1 MRKVLHLVL
10 MARNE
15 KEESIHI
22 GFRGALSLIFPYFQK
37 KIWEQTKSVV
47 WIVLYLVLFQ
57 LFVLRIPIKEAALI
71 SFGIFA
77 VILGLTFFLEGL
89 FLGLMPLGEIIGL
102 RLPQKIGII
111 GVFIFSFLLG
121 VGATLA
127 EPAISVL
134 KACGKSVL
142 PWDAPL
148 LYFLL
153 DEGSDYLFLSIATGV
168 GLAVILGVF
177 RFLYGFS
184 LSKLL
189 FPTVILLLF
198 VTIYA
203 SFDENLQY
211 ISGLAWDSG
220 AVTTGP
226 VTVPLVVS
234 LGLGVSKVVKDNEA
248 TSGYGVVTLASLYP
262 ILAVLCIGMYF
273 NPQLPKPMTEKKFQ
287 SYSISES
294 ESKLLFG
301 ANFKN
306 HPIYK
311 RTFVSNTQT
320 LNEKPNDLQGSDSG
334 TNSKILNFLDQ
345 IKEGFLLAVRA
356 ILPLTLFLVLFLVLI
371 LKDRVP
377 SFAEVSLG
385 ILFAIFGLTIF
396 NFGIFLGLNKLG
408 NQVGYKLPS
417 SFRSIELNDST
428 RFIPNFNP
436 KSVLKALNEEGEEE
450 EFFYLKE
457 RKSYTVI
464 PYQKE
469 NYQKDKNIYEYVPIH
484 GPLFGKEDNLLG
496 YFVVLGFA
504 FFLGFSATLA
514 EPALS
519 ALGTTVE
526 DTTVGTFKKSKLI
539 QTVALGVGV
548 GTLLGMT
555 KVILEIPMVWII
567 VPSYL
572 VLLFLTSI
580 SKPEFIDI
588 AWDSAGVTTGPI
600 TVPLVIAMGLGI
612 GTQLGTVDGFGIL
625 ASASIFPILSVL
637 LMGLWIEKSR
647 RLSLKENEHVTVQK

>member
-1 MRKVLHLVL
+1 

-15 KEESIHI
+15 KEEEIRI
-22 GFRGALSLIFPYFQK
+22 GLREALTLIIPYFQK
-37 KIWEQTKSVV
+37 KTWEQTKSVV
-47 WIVLYLVLFQ
+47 WIVLYLVIFQ
-57 LFVLRIPIKEAALI
+57 LFVLRIPIREATMI
-71 SFGIFA
+71 SFGIIA
-77 VILGLTFFLEGL
+77 VIMGLTFFLEGL

-102 RLPQKIGII
+102 KLPQKMGILGI
-111 GVFIFSFLLG
+111 MLFSILLG
-121 VGATLA
+121 IGATLA

-134 KACGKSVL
+134 KACGSSVL
-142 PWDAPL
+142 PWEAPL
-148 LYFLL
+148 LYYLL
-153 DEGSDYLFLSIATGV
+153 GEGSDCLFLSIATGV
-168 GLAVILGVF
+168 GIAVLLGVF
-177 RFLYGFS
+177 RFLRGFT
-184 LSKLL
+184 LSKIL
-189 FPTVILLLF
+189 FPTVIVLLL

-203 SFDENLQY
+203 YVDENLQY

-226 VTVPLVVS
+226 VTVPLVVA
-234 LGLGVSKVVKDNEA
+234 LGLGVSKVAKDNET

-262 ILAVLCIGMYF
+262 ILAVFVVGIYF
-273 NPQLPKPMTEKKFQ
+273 NPRLPKPMSEKEFS
-287 SYSISES
+287 SYKISEM

-301 ANFKN
+301 SSYQN

-311 RTFVSNTQT
+311 KYFESNH
-320 LNEKPNDLQGSDSG
+320 KSKDLQSKDISLQKNSGSKLIDIS
-334 TNSKILNFLDQ
+334 NQ
-345 IKEGFLLAVRA
+345 IEEGFLLAVRA
-356 ILPLTLFLVLFLVLI
+356 ILPLSLFLFLFLILI
-371 LKDRVP
+371 LRDRIP
-377 SFAEVSLG
+377 SFSEVILG
-385 ILFAIFGLTIF
+385 IVFAIIGLTIF

-428 RFIPNFNP
+428 RYINNFNP
-436 KSVLKALNEEGEEE
+436 STVLKAVNEDGKEE

-457 RKSYTVI
+457 RKSYTAI
-464 PYQKE
+464 PYQKD
-469 NYQKDKNIYEYVPIH
+469 NYIKEKNLYAYTPIH

-496 YFVVLGFA
+496 YFIVLCFS

-526 DTTVGTFKKSKLI
+526 DTTVGTFKKSRLI
-539 QTVALGVGV
+539 QTVALGVGF

-555 KVILEIPMVWII
+555 KVILEIPMIWII
-567 VPSYL
+567 VPSYAT
-572 VLLFLTSI
+572 LLLLTSI
-580 SKPEFIDI
+580 SKTEFIDI

-625 ASASIFPILSVL
+625 AIASIFPILTVL
-637 LMGLWIEKSR
+637 TMGLWIERSR
-647 RLSLKENEHVTVQK
+647 RLSLKENEAELIQK

>member
-1 MRKVLHLVL
+1 

-15 KEESIHI
+15 KEEEIRI
-22 GFRGALSLIFPYFQK
+22 GLREALTLIIPYFQK
-37 KIWEQTKSVV
+37 KTWEQTKSVV
-47 WIVLYLVLFQ
+47 WIVLYLVIFQ
-57 LFVLRIPIKEAALI
+57 LFVLRIPIREATMI
-71 SFGIFA
+71 SFGIIA
-77 VILGLTFFLEGL
+77 VIMGLTFFLEGL

-102 RLPQKIGII
+102 KLPQKMGILGI
-111 GVFIFSFLLG
+111 MLFSILLG
-121 VGATLA
+121 IGATLA

-134 KACGKSVL
+134 KACGSSVL
-142 PWDAPL
+142 PWEAPL
-148 LYFLL
+148 LYYLL
-153 DEGSDYLFLSIATGV
+153 GEGSDCLFLSIATGV
-168 GLAVILGVF
+168 GIAVLLGVF
-177 RFLYGFS
+177 RFLRGFT
-184 LSKLL
+184 LSKIL
-189 FPTVILLLF
+189 FPTVIVLLL

-203 SFDENLQY
+203 YVDENLQY

-226 VTVPLVVS
+226 VTVPLVVA
-234 LGLGVSKVVKDNEA
+234 LGLGVSKVAKDNET

-262 ILAVLCIGMYF
+262 ILAVFVVGIYF
-273 NPQLPKPMTEKKFQ
+273 NPRLPKPMSEKEFS
-287 SYSISES
+287 SYKISEM

-301 ANFKN
+301 SSYQN

-311 RTFVSNTQT
+311 KYFESNH
-320 LNEKPNDLQGSDSG
+320 KSKDLQSKDISLQKNSGSKLIDIS
-334 TNSKILNFLDQ
+334 NQ
-345 IKEGFLLAVRA
+345 IEEGFLLAVRA
-356 ILPLTLFLVLFLVLI
+356 ILPLSLFLFLFLILI
-371 LKDRVP
+371 LRDRIP
-377 SFAEVSLG
+377 SFSEVILG
-385 ILFAIFGLTIF
+385 IVFAIIGLTIF

-428 RFIPNFNP
+428 RYINNFNP
-436 KSVLKALNEEGEEE
+436 STVLKAVNEDGKEE

-457 RKSYTVI
+457 RKSYTAI
-464 PYQKE
+464 PYQKD
-469 NYQKDKNIYEYVPIH
+469 NYIKEKNLYAYTPIH

-496 YFVVLGFA
+496 YFIVLCFS

-526 DTTVGTFKKSKLI
+526 DTTVGTFKKSRLI
-539 QTVALGVGV
+539 QTVALGVGF

-555 KVILEIPMVWII
+555 KVILEIPMIWII
-567 VPSYL
+567 VPSYAT
-572 VLLFLTSI
+572 LLLLTSI
-580 SKPEFIDI
+580 SKTEFIDI

-625 ASASIFPILSVL
+625 AIASIFPILTVL
-637 LMGLWIEKSR
+637 TMGLWIERSR
-647 RLSLKENEHVTVQK
+647 RLSLKENEPELIHK

>member
-1 MRKVLHLVL
+1 

-15 KEESIHI
+15 KEEEIRI
-22 GFRGALSLIFPYFQK
+22 GLREALTLIIPYFQK
-37 KIWEQTKSVV
+37 KTWEQTKSVV
-47 WIVLYLVLFQ
+47 WIVLYLVIFQ
-57 LFVLRIPIKEAALI
+57 LFVLRIPIREATMI
-71 SFGIFA
+71 SFGIIA
-77 VILGLTFFLEGL
+77 VIMGLTFFLEGL

-102 RLPQKIGII
+102 KLPQKMGILGI
-111 GVFIFSFLLG
+111 MLFSILLG
-121 VGATLA
+121 IGATLA

-134 KACGKSVL
+134 KACGSSVL
-142 PWDAPL
+142 PWEAPL
-148 LYFLL
+148 LYYLL
-153 DEGSDYLFLSIATGV
+153 GEGSDYLFLSIATGV
-168 GLAVILGVF
+168 GIAVLLGVF
-177 RFLYGFS
+177 RFLRGFT
-184 LSKLL
+184 LSKIL
-189 FPTVILLLF
+189 FPTVIVLLL

-203 SFDENLQY
+203 YFDENLKY

-226 VTVPLVVS
+226 VTVPLVVA
-234 LGLGVSKVVKDNEA
+234 LGLGVSKVAKDNET

-262 ILAVLCIGMYF
+262 ILAVFVVGIYF
-273 NPQLPKPMTEKKFQ
+273 NPRLPKPMSEKEFS
-287 SYSISES
+287 SYKISEM

-301 ANFKN
+301 SSYQN

-311 RTFVSNTQT
+311 KYFESNH
-320 LNEKPNDLQGSDSG
+320 KSKDLQSKDIGLQKNSGSKLIDIS
-334 TNSKILNFLDQ
+334 NQ
-345 IKEGFLLAVRA
+345 IEEGFLLAVRA
-356 ILPLTLFLVLFLVLI
+356 ILPLSLFLFLFLILI
-371 LKDRVP
+371 LRDRIP
-377 SFAEVSLG
+377 SFSEVILG
-385 ILFAIFGLTIF
+385 IVFAIIGLTIF

-428 RFIPNFNP
+428 RYINNFNP
-436 KSVLKALNEEGEEE
+436 STVLKAINEDGKEE

-457 RKSYTVI
+457 RKSYTAI
-464 PYQKE
+464 PYQKD
-469 NYQKDKNIYEYVPIH
+469 NYIKEKNLYAYTPIH

-496 YFVVLGFA
+496 YFIVLCFS

-526 DTTVGTFKKSKLI
+526 DTTVGTFKKSRLI
-539 QTVALGVGV
+539 QTVALGVGF

-555 KVILEIPMVWII
+555 KVILEIPMIWII
-567 VPSYL
+567 VPSYAT
-572 VLLFLTSI
+572 LLLLTSI
-580 SKPEFIDI
+580 SKTEFIDI

-625 ASASIFPILSVL
+625 AIASIFPILTVL
-637 LMGLWIEKSR
+637 TMGLWIERSR
-647 RLSLKENEHVTVQK
+647 RLSLKENEPELIHK

>member
-1 MRKVLHLVL
+1 

-15 KEESIHI
+15 KEEEIRI
-22 GFRGALSLIFPYFQK
+22 GLREALTLIIPYFQK
-37 KIWEQTKSVV
+37 KTWEQTKSVV
-47 WIVLYLVLFQ
+47 WIVLYLVIFQ
-57 LFVLRIPIKEAALI
+57 LFVLRIPIREATMI
-71 SFGIFA
+71 SFGIIA
-77 VILGLTFFLEGL
+77 VIMGLTFFLEGL

-102 RLPQKIGII
+102 KLPQKMGILGI
-111 GVFIFSFLLG
+111 MLFSILLG
-121 VGATLA
+121 IGATLA

-134 KACGKSVL
+134 KACGSSVL
-142 PWDAPL
+142 PWEAPL
-148 LYFLL
+148 LYYLL
-153 DEGSDYLFLSIATGV
+153 GEGSDYLFLSIATGV
-168 GLAVILGVF
+168 GIAVLLGVF
-177 RFLYGFS
+177 RFLRGFT
-184 LSKLL
+184 LSKIL
-189 FPTVILLLF
+189 FPTVIVLLL

-203 SFDENLQY
+203 YFDENLQY

-226 VTVPLVVS
+226 VTVPLVVA
-234 LGLGVSKVVKDNEA
+234 LGLGVSKVAKDNET

-262 ILAVLCIGMYF
+262 ILAVFVVGIYF
-273 NPQLPKPMTEKKFQ
+273 NPRLPKPMSEKEFS
-287 SYSISES
+287 SYKISEM

-301 ANFKN
+301 SSYQN

-311 RTFVSNTQT
+311 KYFESNH
-320 LNEKPNDLQGSDSG
+320 KSKDLQSKDISLQKNSGSKLIDIS
-334 TNSKILNFLDQ
+334 NQ
-345 IKEGFLLAVRA
+345 IEEGFLLAVRA
-356 ILPLTLFLVLFLVLI
+356 ILPLSLFLFLFLILI
-371 LKDRVP
+371 LRDRIP
-377 SFAEVSLG
+377 SFSEVILG
-385 ILFAIFGLTIF
+385 IVFAIIGLTIF

-428 RFIPNFNP
+428 RYINNFNP
-436 KSVLKALNEEGEEE
+436 STVLKAVNEDGKEE

-457 RKSYTVI
+457 RKSYTAI
-464 PYQKE
+464 PYQKD
-469 NYQKDKNIYEYVPIH
+469 NYIKEKNLYAYTPIH

-496 YFVVLGFA
+496 YFIVLCFS

-526 DTTVGTFKKSKLI
+526 DTTVGTFKKSRLI
-539 QTVALGVGV
+539 QTVALGVGF

-555 KVILEIPMVWII
+555 KVILEIPMIWII
-567 VPSYL
+567 VPSYAT
-572 VLLFLTSI
+572 LLLLTSI
-580 SKPEFIDI
+580 SKTEFIDI

-625 ASASIFPILSVL
+625 AIASIFPILTVL
-637 LMGLWIEKSR
+637 TMGLWIERSR
-647 RLSLKENEHVTVQK
+647 RLSLKENEPELIHK

>member
-1 MRKVLHLVL
+1 

-15 KEESIHI
+15 KEEEIRI
-22 GFRGALSLIFPYFQK
+22 GLRDALTLILPYFQK
-37 KIWEQTKSVV
+37 KTWEQTKSVV

-57 LFVLRIPIKEAALI
+57 LFVLRIPIREAAVI
-71 SFGIFA
+71 SFGIIA
-77 VILGLTFFLEGL
+77 VIMGLTFFLEGL

-102 RLPQKIGII
+102 KLPQKLGVLGIML
-111 GVFIFSFLLG
+111 FSFLLG
-121 VGATLA
+121 IGATLA

-134 KACGKSVL
+134 KACGSSVF

-153 DEGSDYLFLSIATGV
+153 GEGSDFLFLSIATGV
-168 GLAVILGVF
+168 GIAVLLGVF
-177 RFLYGFS
+177 RFLRGFT
-184 LSKLL
+184 LSKIL
-189 FPTVILLLF
+189 FPTMILLLL

-203 SFDENLQY
+203 SFDENLKY

-226 VTVPLVVS
+226 VTVPLVVA
-234 LGLGVSKVVKDNEA
+234 LGLGVSKVAKDNE
-248 TSGYGVVTLASLYP
+248 TSSGYGVVTLASLYP
-262 ILAVLCIGMYF
+262 ILAVFVVGIYF
-273 NPQLPKPMTEKKFQ
+273 NPKLPKPMSEKEFS
-287 SYSISES
+287 SYKISRN

-301 ANFKN
+301 TEFQN

-311 RTFVSNTQT
+311 KYFLSNKNNSMEIQD
-320 LNEKPNDLQGSDSG
+320 KDLGLQ
-334 TNSKILNFLDQ
+334 TNSGSKIIETTNKIQD
-345 IKEGFLLAVRA
+345 GFLLAVRA
-356 ILPLTLFLVLFLVLI
+356 ILPLSLFLFLFLILI
-371 LKDRVP
+371 LRDKIP
-377 SFAEVSLG
+377 SFSEVLLG
-385 ILFAIFGLTIF
+385 ILFAIVGLTIF

-428 RFIPNFNP
+428 RYIYNFNP
-436 KSVLKALNEEGEEE
+436 KTVLKAVNEDGKEE

-457 RKSYTVI
+457 RKTYTAI
-464 PYQKE
+464 PFQKE
-469 NYQKDKNIYEYVPIH
+469 NYQKEKNLYEYTPIH

-496 YFVVLGFA
+496 YFVVLVFA

-526 DTTVGTFKKSKLI
+526 GTTVGTFKKSRLI

-567 VPSYL
+567 VPSYAT
-572 VLLFLTSI
+572 LLLLTSI

-612 GTQLGTVDGFGIL
+612 GTQLGIVDGFGIL
-625 ASASIFPILSVL
+625 ASASIFPILTVL
-637 LMGLWIEKSR
+637 TMGLWIERSR
-647 RLSLKENEHVTVQK
+647 SLSLKENEPELRQI

>member
-1 MRKVLHLVL
+1 

-15 KEESIHI
+15 KEEEIRI
-22 GFRGALSLIFPYFQK
+22 GLREALTLIIPYFQK
-37 KIWEQTKSVV
+37 KTWEQTKSVV
-47 WIVLYLVLFQ
+47 WIVLYLVIFQ
-57 LFVLRIPIKEAALI
+57 LFVLRIPIREATMI
-71 SFGIFA
+71 SFGIIA
-77 VILGLTFFLEGL
+77 VIMGLTFFLEGL

-102 RLPQKIGII
+102 KLPQKMGILGI
-111 GVFIFSFLLG
+111 MLFSILLG
-121 VGATLA
+121 IGATLA

-134 KACGKSVL
+134 KACGSSVL
-142 PWDAPL
+142 PWEAPL
-148 LYFLL
+148 LYYLL
-153 DEGSDYLFLSIATGV
+153 GEGSDYLFLSIATGV
-168 GLAVILGVF
+168 GIAVLLGVF
-177 RFLYGFS
+177 RFLRGFT
-184 LSKLL
+184 LSKIL
-189 FPTVILLLF
+189 FPTVIVLLL

-203 SFDENLQY
+203 YFDENLQY

-226 VTVPLVVS
+226 VTVPLVVA
-234 LGLGVSKVVKDNEA
+234 LGLGVSKVAKDNET

-262 ILAVLCIGMYF
+262 ILAVFVVGIYF
-273 NPQLPKPMTEKKFQ
+273 NPRLPKPMSEKEFS
-287 SYSISES
+287 SYKISEM

-301 ANFKN
+301 SSYQN

-311 RTFVSNTQT
+311 KYFESNH
-320 LNEKPNDLQGSDSG
+320 KSKDLQSKDISLQKNSGSKLIDIS
-334 TNSKILNFLDQ
+334 NQ
-345 IKEGFLLAVRA
+345 IEEGFLLAVRA
-356 ILPLTLFLVLFLVLI
+356 ILPLSLFLFLFLILI
-371 LKDRVP
+371 LRDRIP
-377 SFAEVSLG
+377 SFSEVILG
-385 ILFAIFGLTIF
+385 IVFAIIGLTIF

-428 RFIPNFNP
+428 RYINNFNP
-436 KSVLKALNEEGEEE
+436 STVLKAINEDGKEE

-457 RKSYTVI
+457 RKSYTAI
-464 PYQKE
+464 PYQKD
-469 NYQKDKNIYEYVPIH
+469 NYIKEKNLYAYTPIH

-496 YFVVLGFA
+496 YFIVLCFS

-526 DTTVGTFKKSKLI
+526 DTTVGTFKKSRLI
-539 QTVALGVGV
+539 QTVALGVGF

-555 KVILEIPMVWII
+555 KVILEIPMIWII
-567 VPSYL
+567 VPSYAT
-572 VLLFLTSI
+572 LLLLTSI
-580 SKPEFIDI
+580 SKTEFIDI

-625 ASASIFPILSVL
+625 AIASIFPILTVL
-637 LMGLWIEKSR
+637 TMGLWIERSR
-647 RLSLKENEHVTVQK
+647 RLSLKENEPELIHK